1 MRAVHTNSV
10 NILLKKCEVF
20 IFITY
25 VKQNHTIKSAFFLNT
40 ITIKNVTLISYN
52 SSINS

>member
-1 MRAVHTNSV
+1 MFS
-10 NILLKKCEVF
+10 C
-20 IFITY
+20 Y

-40 ITIKNVTLISYN
+40 ITIENVTLISYN